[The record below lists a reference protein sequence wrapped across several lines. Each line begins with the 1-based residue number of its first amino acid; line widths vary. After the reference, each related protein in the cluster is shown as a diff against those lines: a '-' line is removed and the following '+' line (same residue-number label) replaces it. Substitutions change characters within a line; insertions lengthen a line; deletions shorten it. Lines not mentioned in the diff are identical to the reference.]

1 MVRSGRI
8 CARVAPAIA
17 VLLVSAAAA
26 PAGLITL
33 NLTPSIGQVPVNGTF
48 DVIVS
53 ANIEQRILGFG
64 FDLVFDDSALEIKS
78 VEIGSS
84 FLPLPA
90 PDGDKLAGLAFP
102 NEVVGSNVTLA
113 TATFAAKMPGIA
125 TIRLDVTPGDYTEG
139 FPESGGLRY
148 SQFTIPQTQV
158 KILAASNGGGDTG
171 GGDTGG
177 GGTGG
182 GGTGGGDP
190 PPDVPEPASMLIL
203 ACGGLALAA
212 RRRR

>member
-8 CARVAPAIA
+8 CARVAPAVA

-53 ANIEQRILGFG
+53 ANIEQSILGFG

-125 TIRLDVTPGDYTEG
+125 AIRLDVTPGDYTEG

-171 GGDTGG
+171 GGTGG
-177 GGTGG
+177 GDTGDGTGG
-182 GGTGGGDP
+182 GGP

-203 ACGGLALAA
+203 AFGGLALAA